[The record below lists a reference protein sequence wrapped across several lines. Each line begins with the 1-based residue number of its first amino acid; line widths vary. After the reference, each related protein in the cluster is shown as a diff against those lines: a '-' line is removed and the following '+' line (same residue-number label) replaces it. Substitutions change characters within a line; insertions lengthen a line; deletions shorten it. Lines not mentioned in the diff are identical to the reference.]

1 VGLSA
6 LLAGL
11 AGRAGGSA
19 GLAFDLALALLGGLS
34 LSAQWR
40 LRREERGRRLR
51 LLAGIVALSSA
62 VVLSATTTLTGP
74 LPQGIAAPVG
84 LLALALLLYFL
95 LAASPRP
102 MTAHA
107 FLLPL
112 VASFLLQPSAREA
125 WAGAP
130 TSEDLVQGTPTRR
143 ALDRLMGPRRQERT
157 LSIVHSWPGPLG
169 YDLASANFAVFAG
182 RRNVDGYDPL
192 VPASRRAVF
201 DGMGV
206 DGTLSPALLKTDAG
220 RLELLGV
227 RWVQVPTASLTVPV
241 DTHGLGDAVDV
252 VVEPDRPRLFAL
264 PFTGATEVRIAS
276 FLAGSTHVPQGEIV
290 AECVAI
296 LASGREI
303 WHPIRAGVH
312 TAEWAWE
319 RPDVRDVV
327 QHHKAPIL
335 ESHRVREG
343 FLGHQYLGVLR
354 LPGRFAVV
362 GLRFKAW
369 PGAPPLWLLRVG
381 LRDDETGRATGVGAT
396 SGYLSDVTRLREVA
410 GTPEVT
416 LFEVRNSIG
425 PARVVERVRRLPD
438 QAHLLEVLRATTRLG
453 VDSRREALVVDV
465 DGEGPILPPESHS
478 SEAVVARARAGRLV
492 VRAVGPG
499 LLVLSEGWD
508 PGWQVSVDRDPRRV
522 VRVNGDRLG
531 VVLGEGPHRVVF
543 RYRARGLGVGVLLA
557 LLGALVLATIVA
569 RERLHGRRLQ
579 GDRVV

>member
-1 VGLSA
+1 
-6 LLAGL
+6 
-11 AGRAGGSA
+11 
-19 GLAFDLALALLGGLS
+19 
-34 LSAQWR
+34 
-40 LRREERGRRLR
+40 
-51 LLAGIVALSSA
+51 
-62 VVLSATTTLTGP
+62 
-74 LPQGIAAPVG
+74 
-84 LLALALLLYFL
+84 
-95 LAASPRP
+95 
-102 MTAHA
+102 
-107 FLLPL
+107 
-112 VASFLLQPSAREA
+112 
-125 WAGAP
+125 
-130 TSEDLVQGTPTRR
+130 
-143 ALDRLMGPRRQERT
+143 MGPRRDERT
-157 LSIVHSWPGPLG
+157 LSIVHSWPGALG
-169 YDLASANFAVFAG
+169 YDLASANFGVLAG

-192 VPASRRAVF
+192 VPASRRSVL

-206 DGTLSPALLKTDAG
+206 DGTLPPAFLKTDPG

-241 DTHGLGDAVDV
+241 DAHGLGDAVDV
-252 VVEPDRPRLFAL
+252 VLEPPRPRLFAL

-276 FLAGSTHVPQGEIV
+276 FLAGSTHVAQGEIV

-312 TAEWAWE
+312 TAEWAWD
-319 RPDVRDVV
+319 RPDVRASIRHD
-327 QHHKAPIL
+327 KAPIL
-335 ESHRVREG
+335 ESHLVREG

-369 PGAPPLWLLRVG
+369 PGAPPFWLLRVG

-396 SGYLSDVTRLREVA
+396 SAYLSDAVRLREVA

-438 QAHLLEVLRATTRLG
+438 ESHLLDVLRATTRLG
-453 VDSRREALVVDV
+453 VDSRREALVADIGHE
-465 DGEGPILPPESHS
+465 DLTLPPGSRS

-492 VRAVGPG
+492 VRAIGPG

-508 PGWQVSVDRDPRRV
+508 PGWRVWVDRAPRHV

-531 VVLGEGPHRVVF
+531 VVLEEGPHRVVF
-543 RYRARGLGVGVLLA
+543 RHHARGLRAG
-557 LLGALVLATIVA
+557 LVLAFLGAVA
-569 RERLHGRRLQ
+569 LATVAVRERLHGRRAS
-579 GDRVV
+579 RSPVV